1 MKTGNTTRDR
11 ILIYFAHPISHKS
24 RINSAMLKSVEGIED
39 VTIRKLYDLYPDF
52 LIDVSEEQKL
62 LAEHDVIVW
71 QHPFYWYGAPPLL
84 KEWID
89 LVLEHGFAFGH
100 EGNAL
105 QGKKVLTATTTGG
118 SFEAYQEEGRN
129 HFTMNQL
136 LAPFQQTVNQC
147 KMHYLP
153 PFIVHGSLLID
164 QEHISKAAEDY
175 RKIIISLR
183 DKIFSSEE
191 LKEQTYINNLLDE
204 R

>member
-1 MKTGNTTRDR
+1 METRNKAGDR
-11 ILIYFAHPISHKS
+11 DSILIYFAHPTPHKS
-24 RINSAMLKSVEGIED
+24 RLNSAMLKSLEGLED

-52 LIDVSEEQKL
+52 YIDVKAEQKL
-62 LAEHDVIVW
+62 LVEHDVIVW
-71 QHPFYWYGAPPLL
+71 QHPLYWYSAPSLL

-89 LVLEHGFAFGH
+89 LVLEHGFAFGK

-118 SFEAYQEEGRN
+118 SLDAYREEGRN

-136 LAPFQQTVNQC
+136 LAPFQQTVSLC

-153 PFIVHGSLLID
+153 PFVVHGSLLID
-164 QEHISKAAEDY
+164 QDHIRKAAEDY

-183 DKIFSSEE
+183 DKIFSSED
-191 LKEQTYINNLLDE
+191 LKEQAYINNLLE
-204 R
+204 